1 MGFTIENDVLKKY
14 TEEPGVTIAVIPDGV
29 RRIENRAFEN
39 CEGLVGV
46 SIPDSVKEIG
56 AFAFRKCKSL
66 TSVTIPEGV
75 TKLEQCTFEDCRGL
89 ETVSL
94 PDSLTEIGSN
104 AFSFCLKLRSVRIPP
119 HVTSIGHDA
128 FSVCHALTS
137 VVIPDSVKEI
147 GRRAFNV
154 CIWLSSVTI
163 PDTVERIGEEAFDMT
178 PWLNQQEEEFVI
190 VGNHILI
197 HYNGKCEAAY
207 IPDSVLWINAD
218 AVKGVDKIIYRGI
231 TLEAVTGT
239 VNDIEIMLGM
249 VMNGAYDADT
259 IWRLRMSMGEMYDG
273 YGVPESTVYPIL
285 WQLFPLFPE
294 EQELIWHVECYL
306 TEMMQFHIERG
317 NIGAVEA
324 VCKNGTLLTADN
336 IDSFILYAN
345 EQGQHEVQL
354 LLMNYKKEHIG
365 YGTGLL
371 EL

>member
-1 MGFTIENDVLKKY
+1 MGFTMKGDVLLRY

-29 RRIENRAFEN
+29 RRIDRGAFEN
-39 CEGLVGV
+39 CENLVGV
-46 SIPDSVKEIG
+46 SFPDSVKEIG
-56 AFAFRKCKSL
+56 WNAFKNCKSL
-66 TSVTIPEGV
+66 VSVTIPEGV
-75 TKLEQCTFEDCRGL
+75 TKLEGTFDGCRSL
-89 ETVSL
+89 TTVSL

-104 AFSFCLKLRSVRIPP
+104 AFSFCLKLQSVRIPP
-119 HVTSIGHDA
+119 HVTSIGNDA
-128 FSVCHALTS
+128 FGVCHGLTS

-147 GRRAFNV
+147 GRRAFKV
-154 CIWLSSVTI
+154 CISLSSVTI

-197 HYNGKCEAAY
+197 RYNGRCEAAY

-218 AVKGVDKIIYRGI
+218 AVKGLSKIIYRGI
-231 TLEAVTGT
+231 TLEDVTGT

-249 VMNGAYDADT
+249 VMKGAYDADT
-259 IWRLRMSMGEMYDG
+259 IWRLRWSMGDMYDG

-317 NIGAVEA
+317 NTTAVEA

-336 IDSFILYAN
+336 IDGFILYAN

-365 YGTGLL
+365 YDTDKLTL
-371 EL
+371 